1 MGLFGGLHV
10 KIGFIGLGI
19 MGSRMAANLQAQG
32 HTLFVH
38 NRTQA
43 KAAFLL
49 EQGATW
55 AEHPA
60 AAADVDLLVTMLAHP
75 EAVQTAALGE
85 HGFLPALAPHT
96 LWIDCSTVHP
106 SFSRTMAQEAHKR
119 EVRLVD
125 APVTGSKQQ
134 AANGELVFFVGGN
147 AGDVV
152 QCQPVLEAM
161 GRRVVHVGEQGMGT
175 AAKMVI
181 NVLLGTAMATFAEAM
196 AFGRSLGIAEETLLT
211 ILIGGPVVAP
221 FLAGKQAKFAS
232 GDYSAE
238 FPLQWMHKD
247 LHLATLTAY
256 ETGAGSFFAT
266 TAQAL
271 FRLALQAG
279 HGEDDFSA
287 LYDYLKSA

>member
-1 MGLFGGLHV
+1 V

-19 MGSRMAANLQAQG
+19 MGSQMAANLLAKG
-32 HTLFVH
+32 HTLVIH
-38 NRTQA
+38 NRTPS

-49 EQGATW
+49 ERGATW

-60 AAADVDLLVTMLAHP
+60 AATDVDLLITMLAHP
-75 EAVQTAALGE
+75 EAVQMAALGE
-85 HGFLPALAPHT
+85 HGFLHTLAPHT
-96 LWIDCSTVHP
+96 LWVDCSTVHP
-106 SFSRTMAQEAHKR
+106 SFSHAMAQEAHKR
-119 EVRLVD
+119 ELRFVD

-134 AANGELVFFVGGN
+134 AAHGELVFFVGGS
-147 AGDVV
+147 AADIAT
-152 QCQPVLEAM
+152 CQPVFEAM
-161 GRRVVHVGEQGMGT
+161 GRRVVHVGAQGMGT

-181 NVLLGTAMATFAEAM
+181 NVLLGTAMASFAEAM

-221 FLAGKQAKFAS
+221 FLAGKQAKFTS

-256 ETGAGSFFAT
+256 ETGASSLLT
-266 TAQAL
+266 MTAQAL
-271 FRLALQAG
+271 FRLALQDD

-287 LYDYLKSA
+287 LYGYLKRS